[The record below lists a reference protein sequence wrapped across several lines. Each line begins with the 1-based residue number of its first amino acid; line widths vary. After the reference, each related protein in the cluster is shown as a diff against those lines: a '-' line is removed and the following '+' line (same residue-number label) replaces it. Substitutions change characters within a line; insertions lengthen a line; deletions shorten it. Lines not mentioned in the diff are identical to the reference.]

1 MQYRRLGR
9 SNIRVSEV
17 GFGAWAIGGPLQVGS
32 QPFGWGPV
40 DEADARSAIRK
51 ALELG
56 INFFDTADVYGLGR
70 SEELLGEELKGRDA
84 VIATKA
90 GKIRSEEGEN
100 RRDFSKQYL
109 TEAVEKSLKR
119 LQRDTIDVFQ
129 LHNPSEEDIRN
140 GECMEALEELRQAGK
155 IRATGV
161 SLHGPEEG
169 LALLTGPVPP
179 DTLQL
184 GYNLINTRMAK
195 DVLPLALEEDVGV
208 ISRVPFQYGV
218 LTGKFENDA
227 TFHEDDHRTWSL
239 KPEIIER
246 GNQLLEKLSPQMKEH
261 GLKPAQ
267 FALKFVLAHPSISVT
282 IPGARKPEQVEE
294 NASVSDGRHLP
305 PDLIR
310 SISDMQVS
318 A

>member
-1 MQYRRLGR
+1 
-9 SNIRVSEV
+9 V
-17 GFGAWAIGGPLQVGS
+17 QVGS

-40 DEADARSAIRK
+40 DEAEARSAIRK
-51 ALELG
+51 ALDLG

-84 VIATKA
+84 ILATKA
-90 GKIRSEEGEN
+90 GKIRTEDGEN
-100 RRDFSKQYL
+100 RRDFSKQHI
-109 TEAVEKSLKR
+109 TQAAEASLKR

-140 GECMEALEELRQAGK
+140 GECMEALEELRRAGK

-161 SLHGPEEG
+161 SIHSPEEG
-169 LALLTGPVPP
+169 LALLTGPIPP

-184 GYNLINTRMAK
+184 VYNLINTRMAK

-208 ISRVPFQYGV
+208 VSRVPFQYGV
-218 LTGKFENDA
+218 LTGKFEKDA

-239 KPEIIER
+239 KPETIER
-246 GNQLLEKLSPQMKEH
+246 GNQLLESLSSQMKQH
-261 GLKPAQ
+261 GLTAAQ

-282 IPGARKPEQVEE
+282 IPGARKPEQVQE
-294 NASVSDGRHLP
+294 NASVADGRQLP

-310 SISDMQVS
+310 SIRDMQVS
-318 A
+318 S